1 MAFHTIPHKC
11 LLYKQRSVGM
21 DHRVSTWIEN
31 FLQGR
36 VQRVVINSEYS
47 EWSGVV
53 SGVPQGSLLGPILFN
68 LFINDVEDFVQD
80 VDCDHFVHVDFFNF
94 SFQFV
99 YLLPNKRILS
109 DNYYSTNRGRK
120 RGQEEPV
127 VPRNVFGG
135 L

>member
-1 MAFHTIPHKC
+1 
-11 LLYKQRSVGM
+11 M

-53 SGVPQGSLLGPILFN
+53 SGVPQGSFLGPILFN

-80 VDCDHFVHVDFFNF
+80 VDCDNFAHVDFFN
-94 SFQFV
+94 
-99 YLLPNKRILS
+99 I
-109 DNYYSTNRGRK
+109 
-120 RGQEEPV
+120 
-127 VPRNVFGG
+127 
-135 L
+135 